1 VRIKKTFYIWPESRL
16 RSTAGLVS
24 DVERL
29 AAEMSAYQ
37 AGLASQDDLVA
48 ARRADLEREL
58 RSDPRCG
65 PGTQPTKKQNPGSRI
80 SKISRALRLDLGL
93 FYSKS

>member
-1 VRIKKTFYIWPESRL
+1 M
-16 RSTAGLVS
+16 S

-65 PGTQPTKKQNPGSRI
+65 PETEQHKEAKSRV
-80 SKISRALRLDLGL
+80 
-93 FYSKS
+93 

>member
-1 VRIKKTFYIWPESRL
+1 
-16 RSTAGLVS
+16 VS

-65 PGTQPTKKQNPGSRI
+65 PETEQHKEAKSRV
-80 SKISRALRLDLGL
+80 
-93 FYSKS
+93 

>member
-1 VRIKKTFYIWPESRL
+1 MNFFNIWPESRL

-58 RSDPRCG
+58 RSDLRC
-65 PGTQPTKKQNPGSRI
+65 
-80 SKISRALRLDLGL
+80 
-93 FYSKS
+93 F